1 MMARVR
7 SVLPW
12 LVSTFA
18 VHCFEQF
25 CLSILTVLMN
35 LSEVGDRFRQ
45 EGMDEVIPREGDVA
59 TEICLA
65 IFQALVGCY
74 LDPYYQLY

>member
-1 MMARVR
+1 M
-7 SVLPW
+7 
-12 LVSTFA
+12 
-18 VHCFEQF
+18 
-25 CLSILTVLMN
+25 TVLMN
-35 LSEVGDRFRQ
+35 LSEVGDGFRQ